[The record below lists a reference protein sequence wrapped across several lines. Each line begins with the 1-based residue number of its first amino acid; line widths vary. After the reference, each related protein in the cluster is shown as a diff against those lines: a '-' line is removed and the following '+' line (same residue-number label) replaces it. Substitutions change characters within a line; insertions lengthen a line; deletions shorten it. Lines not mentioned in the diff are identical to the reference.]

1 MSHHSLPYLCPI
13 NHSKYEAASLLYI
26 QAASLKM
33 MMKAFESALAMSTG
47 RTCTSFPTSTPQWK
61 YVVFPSFQGDHTRKH
76 FTASR
81 TSFPSSTPQWKYE
94 KRFRASCSSSSPS
107 NRQWKYDVF
116 LSFRGDDTWKR
127 FTDHLYTALESHG
140 IITFKDDPELQ
151 KGKPISPELFSAIEE
166 SKFALILL
174 SENYASS
181 TWCLD
186 ELLQILEFM
195 EARETVLP
203 IFYNV
208 DPSDVRKQTGSFTQA
223 FIKHEENFKDDKKK
237 VQRWRYGLTKVANFS
252 GWDSKDW
259 SESKLVKDIVE
270 LVWKRLRPTLLSL
283 VDDFVGID
291 SRLKPIINLCLDAR
305 CLHMHTELEFSFTF
319 IGTVMKMCG
328 VRVVYEEDAEAF
340 IK

>member
-1 MSHHSLPYLCPI
+1 
-13 NHSKYEAASLLYI
+13 
-26 QAASLKM
+26 M
-33 MMKAFESALAMSTG
+33 MMKAFESTLAMSTG

-61 YVVFPSFQGDHTRKH
+61 YVVFLSFQGDHTRKH

-81 TSFPSSTPQWKYE
+81 TSFPPSTPQWKYDVFLSFRGHDTP

-116 LSFRGDDTWKR
+116 LSFRGDDTRKR

-166 SKFALILL
+166 SRFALIVL

-203 IFYNV
+203 TFYNV
-208 DPSDVRKQTGSFTQA
+208 DPSDVQKQTGSLTQA
-223 FIKHEENFKDDKKK
+223 FIKHEEKFKDDKRK

-259 SESKLVKDIVE
+259 
-270 LVWKRLRPTLLSL
+270 
-283 VDDFVGID
+283 
-291 SRLKPIINLCLDAR
+291 
-305 CLHMHTELEFSFTF
+305 
-319 IGTVMKMCG
+319 
-328 VRVVYEEDAEAF
+328 
-340 IK
+340 